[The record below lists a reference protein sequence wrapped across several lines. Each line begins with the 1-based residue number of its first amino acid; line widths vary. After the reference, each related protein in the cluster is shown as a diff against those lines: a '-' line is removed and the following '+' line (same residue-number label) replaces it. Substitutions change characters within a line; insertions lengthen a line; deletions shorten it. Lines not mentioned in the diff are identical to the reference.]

1 VKEIMDAIE
10 EGFLAISRKIEILKE
25 EKESLS
31 AEIKKKDSQLLERMA
46 EHAAAFISN
55 IGLNLLEKGKKDG
68 KGEIFDAAY
77 FAEKMF
83 VLGKTDPVPFRPDN
97 FDKAVTS
104 QYCVLSEKGTFFEL
118 MYTENDV
125 LIDTYLNPLS
135 ADEVLDLYGYDI
147 MFMLYRALHDY
158 SKEEEEL
165 VGALGR
171 TLEYVFELEKR
182 E

>member
-1 VKEIMDAIE
+1 MDAIE
-10 EGFLAISRKIEILKE
+10 EGFLAISRKIEMLKE

-31 AEIKKKDSQLLERMA
+31 PKIRKMDSQLLGRMA
-46 EHAAAFISN
+46 EHAAPFIST
-55 IGLNLLEKGKKDG
+55 IGLNLLREGKKDG

-83 VLGKTDPVPFRPDN
+83 VLGKTEPVPFRPD
-97 FDKAVTS
+97 DVEKSVTS
-104 QYCVLSEKGTFFEL
+104 QYCVLSEEGAFYEL

-125 LIDTYLNPLS
+125 LIDSYLNELS
-135 ADEVLDLYGYDI
+135 FEEVLDIYGYDI

-158 SKEEEEL
+158 AKEEEEL
-165 VGALGR
+165 VRALGR
-171 TLEYVFELEKR
+171 TLEYVFELERR